1 MAVEVRNLSVSY
13 GGAQILK
20 GINLRLGAGLTAV
33 IGPNGAGKTT
43 LLKAISGLVG
53 FKGIVKLF
61 DRELDSLDQA
71 ERVRLV
77 TYIPPIVEALPDV
90 TVGDLVLS
98 DSMVD
103 HGLLPKYVEIL
114 QLHTLLTRKLSL
126 VSSGELSRAL
136 LARGLSRNSRV
147 IALDEPL
154 SHVDVRFQLILL
166 KHLRTLSQEGRVIL
180 IASNQLTPLLSQV
193 DYVVAV
199 NGGEVA
205 FFGSVADLLKT
216 DTLSRIYG
224 VRFEVVRVGDFT
236 DLIPVEPS

>member
-1 MAVEVRNLSVSY
+1 MEVRNLSVSY
-13 GGAQILK
+13 GGVQVLK
-20 GINLRLGAGLTAV
+20 GVDLRLNAGLTAV

-43 LLKAISGLVG
+43 LLKAISGLVDFQG
-53 FKGIVKLF
+53 VVKLF
-61 DRELDSLDQA
+61 DRELNSLDQA

-77 TYIPPIVEALPDV
+77 TYVPPIVEALPDV
-90 TVGDLVLS
+90 TVGDLILS
-98 DSMVD
+98 DLTVN
-103 HGLLPKYVEIL
+103 HGLLLKYIEIF
-114 QLHTLLTRKLSL
+114 QLHALLTRKLSL

-147 IALDEPL
+147 IVLDEPL

-166 KHLRTLSQEGRVIL
+166 KHLRALSQDGRVIL
-180 IASNQLTPLLSQV
+180 IASNQLNPLLSHI

-199 NGGEVA
+199 KEGEVA
-205 FFGSVADLLKT
+205 FVGSVADLLKT

>member
-1 MAVEVRNLSVSY
+1 MEVRNLSVSY
-13 GGAQILK
+13 GGVQVLK
-20 GINLRLGAGLTAV
+20 GVDLRLNAGLTAV

-43 LLKAISGLVG
+43 LLKAISGLVDFQG
-53 FKGIVKLF
+53 VIKLF
-61 DRELDSLDQA
+61 DRELNSLDRA

-77 TYIPPIVEALPDV
+77 TYVPPIVEALPDV
-90 TVGDLVLS
+90 TVGDLILS
-98 DSMVD
+98 DLTVN
-103 HGLLPKYVEIL
+103 HGLLLKYIEIL
-114 QLHTLLTRKLSL
+114 QLHRLLTRKLCL

-166 KHLRTLSQEGRVIL
+166 KHLRALSQDGRVIL
-180 IASNQLTPLLSQV
+180 IASNQLNPLLSHI

-199 NGGEVA
+199 KEGEVV
-205 FFGSVADLLKT
+205 FIGSVADLLKT